1 MKRPTAQD
9 VGKRAGV
16 SRSTVSFVL
25 NNVPGMRIKEET
37 RQRVLQAAGDLD
49 YHPDA
54 TARRMVSGKTRV
66 AGFVLPQ
73 TPDQAFA
80 DRFLPQVLNGL
91 TQAAIVRGYHLLL
104 EPVPPSESPGAYLSL
119 VQERHVDGII
129 LSGPRFDDRDLPTL
143 HAGGVPVVI
152 IGRLPGTSIP
162 FVDVDNVGGAAQAVR
177 HLLELGHRR
186 IAMITNATL
195 DYTASSDRLT
205 GYREAL
211 KQAQIPFDEGL
222 VRIGAFTPASG
233 EQAMDALLDMPQR
246 PSAVF
251 VASDTVAL
259 GAYRAVRRRNMT
271 IPDHLSI
278 VGFDDIPAAEIVEPN
293 LTTIRLP
300 AYGIGWAAMEL
311 LTHLIE
317 SPSDVRERSI
327 ELDTEIVVRQ
337 STSPVLP

>member
-1 MKRPTAQD
+1 
-9 VGKRAGV
+9 
-16 SRSTVSFVL
+16 
-25 NNVPGMRIKEET
+25 
-37 RQRVLQAAGDLD
+37 
-49 YHPDA
+49 
-54 TARRMVSGKTRV
+54 
-66 AGFVLPQ
+66 
-73 TPDQAFA
+73 
-80 DRFLPQVLNGL
+80 
-91 TQAAIVRGYHLLL
+91 
-104 EPVPPSESPGAYLSL
+104 
-119 VQERHVDGII
+119 
-129 LSGPRFDDRDLPTL
+129 
-143 HAGGVPVVI
+143 
-152 IGRLPGTSIP
+152 
-162 FVDVDNVGGAAQAVR
+162 
-177 HLLELGHRR
+177 
-186 IAMITNATL
+186 MITNASL

-222 VRIGAFTPASG
+222 VRVGAFTPASG